1 MQSLMYPCGMI
12 GDLYG
17 PIACRRHDCHLLR
30 SSRLHDRLSVMLAE
44 CPVDYLCYGD
54 SAYPMLRYI
63 TRGTK
68 RPKFPLVANPVNA
81 ANALKMSKVR
91 ECVEWGF
98 GKIVNLWAFLDF
110 KKNLQLYSQP
120 VATYYTVMG
129 FITNCNTCLYGGQ
142 TSTFFECEPPT
153 LEQYLAPNI

>member
-1 MQSLMYPCGMI
+1 MQSLIYPCGMI
-12 GDLYG
+12 GDLYE

-30 SSRLHDRLSVMLAE
+30 SSRLHDRLTVMLAD

-54 SAYPMLRYI
+54 SALRYI

-68 RPKFPLVANPVNA
+68 RSKFPLVANPVNA

-98 GKIVNLWAFLDF
+98 GKIVKIVNLWAFLDF
-110 KKNLQLYSQP
+110 TKNQQLYSQP

-129 FITNCNTCLYGGQ
+129 FITNCHTCLYGDQ

>member
-1 MQSLMYPCGMI
+1 
-12 GDLYG
+12 
-17 PIACRRHDCHLLR
+17 
-30 SSRLHDRLSVMLAE
+30 MLAE
-44 CPVDYLCYGD
+44 CPVDCLCYGD

-98 GKIVNLWAFLDF
+98 GNDLIK
-110 KKNLQLYSQP
+110 
-120 VATYYTVMG
+120 
-129 FITNCNTCLYGGQ
+129 
-142 TSTFFECEPPT
+142 
-153 LEQYLAPNI
+153 